1 MARSSS
7 PVVLPAFCVFGMAP
21 MRKSWR
27 LLPHPEPGK
36 RSKVCRDKAVE
47 NGTGGEVKGKDGGI
61 GDGASDEVPVGS
73 KAFSR
78 GIGLG
83 LQIPVAPCRLP
94 GKLYGV
100 GK

>member
-1 MARSSS
+1 GRKPLKGSE
-7 PVVLPAFCVFGMAP
+7 
-21 MRKSWR
+21 RKSPPSVSSASRTKHR
-27 LLPHPEPGK
+27 LPPEPGK

-100 GK
+100 GKQLG